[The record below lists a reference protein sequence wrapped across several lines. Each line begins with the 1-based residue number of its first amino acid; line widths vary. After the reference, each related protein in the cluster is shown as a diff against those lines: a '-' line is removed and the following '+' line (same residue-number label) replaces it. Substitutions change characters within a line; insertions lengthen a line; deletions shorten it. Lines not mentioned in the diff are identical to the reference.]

1 MTISSTMSPTM
12 SAVKQSPTRPGG
24 PRRRRRQRGRPRS
37 KELDASIL
45 EATLE
50 LASEVGI
57 NGMSMDELAQ
67 RAGVSKASIY
77 RRWPSKELLVIDA
90 LRSAMG
96 PLDAVDTGDVGSD
109 LRAILG
115 DLVSRFSSKERMND
129 VLPHLIEVATHDPTL
144 RVELDAYTQLRR
156 VPMRASLERGVDPWR
171 GLTRR
176 RPRHDDRC
184 VAGPDH
190 LSPAADRRHD
200 RHGVHRA
207 SDGPRS
213 ARSVNSSAGKN
224 SSTASSSSVT
234 SSGVPNVVSVVKN
247 DSCDVAGGERRT
259 ARGSVV
265 RRAGGRATRRT
276 MRATFG

>member
-1 MTISSTMSPTM
+1 M
-12 SAVKQSPTRPGG
+12 SAVKQSPTDPEAREAPA
-24 PRRRRRQRGRPRS
+24 PRGRPRS

-45 EATLE
+45 GATLD

-96 PLDAVDTGDVGSD
+96 PLEPVDLGDVGSD

-115 DLVSRFSSKERMND
+115 ELVSRFSSKDRMSD

-156 VPMRASLERGVDPWR
+156 VPMRTILERGVIR
-171 GLTRR
+171 GEISPDVDLDTMIDALLGPIIYRRLLTGDTIDTDFIERLMAL
-176 RPRHDDRC
+176 
-184 VAGPDH
+184 V
-190 LSPAADRRHD
+190 
-200 RHGVHRA
+200 
-207 SDGPRS
+207 
-213 ARSVNSSAGKN
+213 
-224 SSTASSSSVT
+224 
-234 SSGVPNVVSVVKN
+234 VP
-247 DSCDVAGGERRT
+247 
-259 ARGSVV
+259 
-265 RRAGGRATRRT
+265 GR
-276 MRATFG
+276 